1 LNLNQRLSL
10 LVKKKIKKKCFGWYF
25 LAHIEVNPLERHK
38 EKIESIVNE
47 IKKLR
52 ELESQARIKRDEEEK
67 KNYWNLK

>member
-1 LNLNQRLSL
+1 
-10 LVKKKIKKKCFGWYF
+10 
-25 LAHIEVNPLERHK
+25 LERHK

-67 KNYWNLK
+67 KKLLESQIT